1 MTASAFIVEEEHV
14 PRDEAL
20 RALVAS
26 SAQLVLCQKR
36 IPIQNDWRSKHPSV
50 EEALKQGPEGVGIV
64 LASVGLV
71 GVDVDVKKQK
81 GDKANSRVNRSVA
94 LNLAVREILGPPLGT
109 VTTPSAA
116 HICSIKGPAA
126 KGT

>member
-1 MTASAFIVEEEHV
+1 MTTPAFIVEEEHV

-20 RALVAS
+20 RALEDRG
-26 SAQLVLCQKR
+26 AQLVMCEKK
-36 IPIQNDWRSKHPSV
+36 IPIQNDWRSIHPSV

-94 LNLAVREILGPPLGT
+94 QDLEVREILGPH
-109 VTTPSAA
+109 SER
-116 HICSIKGPAA
+116 
-126 KGT
+126 